1 MIELKIFLKRKMKCK
16 FIKPDGTQC
25 NANAMS
31 GLDYCWTHNPDI
43 SDEEKRE
50 AKQRGGQARALT
62 IANPLPAL
70 PITEPNDAVLLIV
83 DTINRVRSGELD
95 IKTANCLGF
104 LTDKLLKAF
113 EASQTNDKLERIE
126 RLLAQRQK
134 RY

>member
-1 MIELKIFLKRKMKCK
+1 MKCK

-70 PITEPNDAVLLIV
+70 PIIEPNDAVLLIV

>member
-1 MIELKIFLKRKMKCK
+1 MRCK
-16 FIKPDGTQC
+16 HIKPDGEQC
-25 NANAMS
+25 NANAMR
-31 GLDYCWTHNPDI
+31 GLDYCYTHNPDI

-50 AKQRGGQARALT
+50 AKQRGGQNRAVA
-62 IANPLPAL
+62 ISEPLPPLA
-70 PITEPNDAVLLIV
+70 IAEPNDAVLLIV

-95 IKTANCLGF
+95 IRVANCLGF

-113 EASQTNDKLERIE
+113 EVSQTNDKLEKIE

>member
-1 MIELKIFLKRKMKCK
+1 
-16 FIKPDGTQC
+16 
-25 NANAMS
+25 MS
-31 GLDYCWTHNPDI
+31 GLDYCYTHNPDI

-62 IANPLPAL
+62 IANPLPEL
-70 PITEPNDAVLLIV
+70 PINEPNDAVLLIV

-113 EASQTNDKLERIE
+113 EVSKLNDRVEIIE
-126 RLLAQRQK
+126 RVILEK
-134 RY
+134 KTRY

>member
-1 MIELKIFLKRKMKCK
+1 KIFLKRKMKCK

-62 IANPLPAL
+62 IANPLPEL
-70 PITEPNDAVLLIV
+70 PINEPNDAVLLIV

-113 EASQTNDKLERIE
+113 EVSKLNDRVEIIE
-126 RLLAQRQK
+126 RVILEK
-134 RY
+134 KTRY